1 MLIIILSSHFTQNTE
16 GVSNMG
22 IIKRQGIK
30 NSIVNYVGVIIGALS
45 VIFVYP
51 LIDPK
56 EIGIVQFV
64 ITTAAL
70 LSPFTGWGMSL
81 ASVNFFPE
89 VKDKTQ
95 QHNGFLFTIML
106 LTFITTTGVL
116 LLVFLF
122 KIPLSDFFKD
132 NKITFLNTFP
142 FIVAF
147 TFCVTFSNLLQ
158 SYIVNHGRIVIPSI
172 FNNILFKITQ
182 PILVLL
188 YAFHYISFK
197 TILVGLLATFIIAV
211 VGQILYLIYL
221 KEGFFLP
228 NFTLFRNKAFI
239 KKLIKYANFVVFV
252 GLGGVL
258 ATRLDQVIIPPLLG
272 FSSVAI
278 FSLGFFI
285 SEAIDVPRKAL
296 SSIASPLISE
306 SMKNKNFVHIKEIYQ
321 KTALLQLLLGVYLLA
336 GVWACADS
344 LFDLMPSNNELY
356 RSGKYVILY
365 LGIARL
371 VDMATGVNSEIITYS
386 EHYRFNLVS
395 LVGMAL
401 LNIGFNFLF
410 IASWGLNL
418 GIVGSALATLVT
430 MLVFNI
436 WKLIFIY
443 QKIKI
448 HPLQLRMLIIL
459 LLGIIAWILA
469 WLTPSVFSPILSII
483 IKGSIVTL
491 VYWVGILYFKISDDV
506 NGMFKKGIGFLK
518 K

>member
-1 MLIIILSSHFTQNTE
+1 
-16 GVSNMG
+16 MG

-30 NSIVNYVGVIIGALS
+30 NSIVNYLGVVLGALS
-45 VIFVYP
+45 VIFIYP
-51 LIDPK
+51 LIDTK
-56 EIGIVQFV
+56 DIGIVQFV
-64 ITTAAL
+64 ISTAVL
-70 LSPFTGWGMSL
+70 LTPFTGWGLSL

-95 QHNGFLFTIML
+95 KHSGFLFTLLL
-106 LTFITTTGVL
+106 LTLISTTGVL

-122 KIPLSDFFKD
+122 KTPISNIFGD
-132 NKITFLNTFP
+132 NKTTFLNTFP
-142 FIVAF
+142 FIMAF
-147 TFCVTFSNLLQ
+147 SFFVTFSTLLQ
-158 SYIVNHGRIVIPSI
+158 SYIINHGRIVIPSI
-172 FNNILFKITQ
+172 FNNILFKVAQ

-188 YAFHYISFK
+188 FAFHYISFK
-197 TILVGLLATFIIAV
+197 GIFVGLTGAYMAAV
-211 VGQILYLIYL
+211 LGQIFYLFHL
-221 KEGFFLP
+221 GEGFFWP
-228 NFTLFRNKAFI
+228 DFTLFRDRLFI
-239 KKLIKYANFVVFV
+239 KKLLKYANFVVFV

-258 ATRLDQVIIPPLLG
+258 ANRLDQIIIPPLLG

-306 SMKNKNFVHIKEIYQ
+306 SMKNKNFVHIKEMYQ
-321 KTALLQLLLGVYLLA
+321 KTALLQLLIGVYLLA

-356 RSGKYVILY
+356 RSGKYVILF

-386 EHYRFNLVS
+386 EHYRFNFIS
-395 LVGMAL
+395 LVGMAV

-410 IASWGLNL
+410 IAPWGLNL

-430 MLVFNI
+430 MLLYNA
-436 WKLIFIY
+436 WKMIFIY

-448 HPLQLRMLIIL
+448 HPLQNAMFWVLIM
-459 LLGIIAWILA
+459 GIGAWFLA
-469 WLTPSVFSPILSII
+469 WLTPSVSTPILSIL
-483 IKGSIVTL
+483 IKGGIVTL
-491 VYWVGILYFKISDDV
+491 VYWACIIYFKISDDV
-506 NGMFKKGIGFLK
+506 QGMYQKGMGFVK
-518 K
+518 QFF